1 MAAAVFAAV
10 TALEMVGRR
19 KYNKAVF
26 VGIVVFF
33 L

>member
-10 TALEMVGRR
+10 ASLEMIRRR
-19 KYNKAVF
+19 KYNKTFF
-26 VGIVVFF
+26 VGIIVFF

>member
-10 TALEMVGRR
+10 APLEMIRR
-19 KYNKAVF
+19 REYYETVF
-26 VGIVVFF
+26 VGIIIFF